1 MPGKGEDM
9 KRGSGPQEN
18 FPVLPV
24 CALPCVWMA
33 AGLLTYRLCDRGY
46 ECDQCPLDA
55 GIRGAESTPQASAAQ
70 ALAVPPAW
78 GIRDDRRYHP
88 AYGWVAA
95 FEAGVLRWGIDGLSA
110 RLFDRLSSVVLPAVA
125 TEVEQGQAACWLVDD
140 GELVPLRA
148 PVSGRVIRTNLA
160 VQRTPGLV
168 TASPY
173 DDGWLAEVRGTANLE
188 EQPGLCDAAV
198 RRESAAR
205 QMAKLRQATLRTM
218 HEDPAV
224 GPTAADGGE
233 RLMDVRRMLGTRRYH
248 RLVLSI
254 LR

>member
-1 MPGKGEDM
+1 M
-9 KRGSGPQEN
+9 S
-18 FPVLPV
+18 
-24 CALPCVWMA
+24 

-46 ECDQCPLDA
+46 ECDRCPLDA
-55 GIRGAESTPQASAAQ
+55 GIRGVELAPKASAAE
-70 ALAVPPAW
+70 ATSVPAAW

-88 AYGWVAA
+88 AYGWVAGSD
-95 FEAGVLRWGIDGLSA
+95 EGLLRWGIDGLSA
-110 RLFDRLSSVVLPAVA
+110 LLFDRLSSVVLPAIA
-125 TEVEQGQAACWLVDD
+125 TELEQGQIACWLVDD

-148 PVSGRVIRTNLA
+148 PVSGRVIRTNQA
-160 VQRTPGLV
+160 VQRAPGLV

-173 DDGWLAEVRGTANLE
+173 EDGWLAEVRGTADLE
-188 EQPGLCDAAV
+188 AQPELCAAAE

-205 QMAKLRQATLRTM
+205 QMANLRRATLRAM
-218 HEDPAV
+218 HEDPVV

-233 RLMDVRRMLGTRRYH
+233 RLMDMRRMLGTRRYH